1 MLLNLQINWG
11 RVLGSDF
18 LGIFD
23 VYFNVYSKRNRGFMR
38 LLYFRGRIKQKY
50 KLHDHGFD

>member
-1 MLLNLQINWG
+1 MILNLQINWG